1 MGSILECDFQ
11 AFIQSVCFSQNL
23 QDHTV
28 WGCPAL
34 EKRYCFSQA
43 ARRAGHCCCLNVATH
58 LCCRLCNGQHCPERL
73 QSEVLCSWVCIVL
86 MPCMFYHGIVPIL
99 LYDPTFLL
107 CPVWN
112 DHCSIL
118 FPNRLAVQVGKRC
131 LGRSLV
137 NHKEQL
143 VSHKEYLVVWFSERL
158 LFLMKLLTSAAR
170 ISASSPPTAQII
182 PEQEPSAQQRL
193 VG

>member
-1 MGSILECDFQ
+1 MPSPGKEILLLSGCKKSRALLLLKCSDSPLLQ
-11 AFIQSVCFSQNL
+11 AL
-23 QDHTV
+23 QWT
-28 WGCPAL
+28 
-34 EKRYCFSQA
+34 
-43 ARRAGHCCCLNVATH
+43 
-58 LCCRLCNGQHCPERL
+58 ERL

-143 VSHKEYLVVWFSERL
+143 VSHKECLVVWFSERL